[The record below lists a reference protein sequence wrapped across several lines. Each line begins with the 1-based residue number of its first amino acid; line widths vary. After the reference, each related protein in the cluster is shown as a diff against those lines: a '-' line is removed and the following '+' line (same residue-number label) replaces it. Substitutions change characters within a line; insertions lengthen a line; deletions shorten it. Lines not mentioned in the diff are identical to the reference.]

1 MDARSVVNGYY
12 EALDEGRYEYL
23 ESILAPGFVQQR
35 PDRTFDGREAFVQF
49 MANDRPTTD
58 TIHVL
63 DSIVVDSDRAAV
75 RGRLL
80 DADDEALF
88 EFADHFLLKDGQLV
102 RLDTY
107 TRPAECD

>member
-1 MDARSVVNGYY
+1 MDARSVVEGYY
-12 EALDEGRYEYL
+12 EALDEGRYGYL
-23 ESILAPGFVQQR
+23 ESILAPEFVQQR
-35 PDRTFDGREAFVQF
+35 PDRTFEGREAFVQF

-58 TIHVL
+58 TTHDL

-80 DADDEALF
+80 DANDDALF
-88 EFADHFLLKDGQLV
+88 EFADHFLLEDGQLV

-107 TRPAECD
+107 TRPAEYD